1 MWQGEQMSTLTVT
14 TPQMTLMQRTDVVAT
29 HLLIIAQGLATGRAF
44 MVPVGKVLR
53 QYDQNTAPLAG
64 LLGLVG
70 MVIRGKLPPSETA
83 LAGQRTPDY
92 TLAPIS
98 SEGSR
103 RTAGHLPHVDLLRY
117 VERSGREPR
126 TSTSEN
132 GVSLGPEVVCDLLC
146 LRPRPISSWFTGR
159 QTRLSQ
165 LVSERLL
172 RQYAQIHCLVSPAK
186 R

>member
-1 MWQGEQMSTLTVT
+1 MSTLTVT
-14 TPQMTLMQRTDVVAT
+14 TPQVTLMQRTDVVAT
-29 HLLIIAQGLATGRAF
+29 HLLIIAQGLPTGRAF
-44 MVPVGKVLR
+44 TVPAGKLLR
-53 QYDQNTAPLAG
+53 QYDKSKAPLAG
-64 LLGLVG
+64 PLGLVG
-70 MVIRGKLPPSETA
+70 MVLRGKLPPSETA

-92 TLAPIS
+92 TLAPMS
-98 SEGSR
+98 SDGSH
-103 RTAGHLPHVDLLRY
+103 RTARHSPHVDLLRY

-126 TSTSEN
+126 TSTSGKE
-132 GVSLGPEVVCDLLC
+132 GSLGPGVVCDLLC

>member
-1 MWQGEQMSTLTVT
+1 MATLTVT
-14 TPQMTLMQRTDVVAT
+14 APQLTLMQRTDVVAT
-29 HLLIIAQGLATGRAF
+29 HLLIIAQGMPTGRVF
-44 MVPVGKVLR
+44 MVPAGKTLR
-53 QYDQNTAPLAG
+53 QYDESKAPLAG
-64 LLGLVG
+64 SLGLVG
-70 MVIRGKLPPSETA
+70 LVIRGKLPPSQTA

-92 TLAPIS
+92 TLAPLNSAGSHHAAGS
-98 SEGSR
+98 S
-103 RTAGHLPHVDLLRY
+103 PHVDLLHY

-132 GVSLGPEVVCDLLC
+132 GVSLGPGVVCDLLY
-146 LRPRPISSWFTGR
+146 LRSRPMSSWFTGR

-172 RQYAQIHCLVSPAK
+172 RQYAQIHCLVSPIK